1 MTAKEDIYSLD
12 GRNTLLYKKGEAV
25 SMDISENGYYV
36 TNELGEIHI
45 SGLPLGKYELKEVQ
59 ELEGYVKNNKVYD
72 IDLSYDHTDKII
84 YSKEL
89 DVLNKKTA
97 TEISKVDAT
106 NEKELEGAKL
116 SLRDEDGNLVEE
128 WTSTKDIHIIRGLVS
143 GKKYILHE
151 DLAPLGYATASDV
164 TFTVNED
171 GSVTK
176 VKMKDEIT
184 KVDISKVDATT
195 GKEIE
200 GAKLTLKD
208 KETGEVVESWTSGKE
223 PHRIEG
229 LTVSKTYVL
238 HEDLAPAGYNVAS
251 DVEFTISDTG
261 EVQKV
266 VMKDEAKPVVVKT
279 GDDTDYKSLS
289 ALLIASG
296 LLIAAVI
303 CKIKRGKDE

>member
-1 MTAKEDIYSLD
+1 MVKSMSKRDRDTLEDLSSVTFQLTAKEDIYSLD

-128 WTSTKDIHIIRGLVS
+128 WTSTKDVHIIRGLVS

-176 VKMKDEIT
+176 VKNE
-184 KVDISKVDATT
+184 
-195 GKEIE
+195 
-200 GAKLTLKD
+200 
-208 KETGEVVESWTSGKE
+208 
-223 PHRIEG
+223 R
-229 LTVSKTYVL
+229 
-238 HEDLAPAGYNVAS
+238 
-251 DVEFTISDTG
+251 
-261 EVQKV
+261 
-266 VMKDEAKPVVVKT
+266 
-279 GDDTDYKSLS
+279 
-289 ALLIASG
+289 
-296 LLIAAVI
+296 
-303 CKIKRGKDE
+303 